1 MLYLH
6 VWRRGLNRPRRCLPI
21 GTIILAGAAGRSRFG
36 ERVGKFQCG
45 ARQREFTVLQCA
57 GLGPIADQ
65 AAIFERDAVGIFEVD
80 RLGRAVIDDV
90 GGLDTLAAQFVTLPR
105 ELSRRAGLESKMIEA
120 GGNAEPA
127 VDPRIVFCGYIG
139 NSVRFQKGNKLTAAD
154 IEKHMP

>member
-1 MLYLH
+1 MPA
-6 VWRRGLNRPRRCLPI
+6 RRSPPRAANRNNNARSWSSSNSHL
-21 GTIILAGAAGRSRFG
+21 GSVASRSRFG
-36 ERVGKFQCG
+36 EHVGEFQCG

-90 GGLDTLAAQFVTLPR
+90 GGLDTLAAQFITLLR
-105 ELSRRAGLESKMIEA
+105 QRSRRPSLEGKMVKA

-127 VDPRIVFCGYIG
+127 VDPGIVF
-139 NSVRFQKGNKLTAAD
+139 
-154 IEKHMP
+154 